1 MNNYDDYLTLIEDYL
16 DSFNYEYQSHD
27 NQIEIYSINK
37 NIVIINIRYNEL
49 VITSER
55 GQDKFFKVD
64 NSFFEKLGSLLTN
77 F

>member
-16 DSFNYEYQSHD
+16 DSFNYEYQSHA

-37 NIVIINIRYNEL
+37 NIVIINIRDNEL